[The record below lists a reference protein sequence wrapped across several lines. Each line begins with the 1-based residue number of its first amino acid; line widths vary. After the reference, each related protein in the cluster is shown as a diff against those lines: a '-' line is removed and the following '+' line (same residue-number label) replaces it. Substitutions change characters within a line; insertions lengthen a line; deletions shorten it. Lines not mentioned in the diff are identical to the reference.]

1 MIKSLSRKSNVLTF
15 TISVFIIHSLFVFA
29 KVSPVNENLSDSAN
43 ATSTEKIF
51 TTLISTKPVSVGI
64 ANVYEN
70 LNLKK
75 LGLSQ
80 QAFDYAI
87 KGYKVLL
94 SAGKLK
100 NEKILTIVDFS
111 VPSSKKRLFVID
123 IKNSKILYNTYV
135 SHGRNSGREMAAA
148 FSNQP
153 ESFMSSPGFY
163 VTRETYTG
171 KHGYSLRLNGEE
183 KGINDNA
190 LDRAIV
196 MHSAAYVDESL
207 IRSQGYIG
215 RSLGCPAVP
224 EKLHKG
230 IIDNIK
236 NGSCLFIYSPA
247 KSYVSTSRI
256 LKQNV

>member
-1 MIKSLSRKSNVLTF
+1 MIKSLMKKSYVLTF
-15 TISVFIIHSLFVFA
+15 TLSVFIIHSLFIFA
-29 KVSPVNENLSDSAN
+29 KVTPTTSGNYSDSLTIESTN
-43 ATSTEKIF
+43 TVATGV
-51 TTLISTKPVSVGI
+51 KPSSAGTVSV
-64 ANVYEN
+64 YER
-70 LNLKK
+70 LDLKK
-75 LGLSQ
+75 LGLSR
-80 QAFDYAI
+80 QAFDHAMT
-87 KGYKVLL
+87 GYKMLVSSGKVKNDKVL
-94 SAGKLK
+94 S
-100 NEKILTIVDFS
+100 IVDFS
-111 VPSSKKRLFVID
+111 QPSSKKRLFVID
-123 IKNSKILYNTYV
+123 LKNSKILYHTYV
-135 SHGRNSGREMAAA
+135 SHGRNSGREVASN

-163 VTRETYTG
+163 TTMGTYTG

-190 LDRAIV
+190 LSRAIV

-236 NGSCLFIYSPA
+236 NGTCLFIYSPS
-247 KSYVSTSRI
+247 KSYVSNSRI
-256 LKQNV
+256 IKQTV

>member
-1 MIKSLSRKSNVLTF
+1 MKKSYVLTF
-15 TISVFIIHSLFVFA
+15 TLSIFIIHSLFIFA
-29 KVSPVNENLSDSAN
+29 KVTPSTSVNSSDSSGIENLN
-43 ATSTEKIF
+43 PNN
-51 TTLISTKPVSVGI
+51 LKPVSI
-64 ANVYEN
+64 QPISIYETLG
-70 LNLKK
+70 LNK

-80 QAFDYAI
+80 VAFDYAM
-87 KGYKVLL
+87 KGYKHYL
-94 SAGKLK
+94 SSGKIK
-100 NEKILTIVDFS
+100 NERILTIVDFS

-123 IKNSKILYNTYV
+123 LKKSKILYHTYV
-135 SHGRNSGREMAAA
+135 SHGRNSGREVASD

-163 VTRETYTG
+163 TTMDTYIG

-190 LDRAIV
+190 LSRAIV
-196 MHSAAYVDESL
+196 MHSAAYVNESL

-224 EKLHKG
+224 EKLHRG

-247 KSYVSTSRI
+247 KNYVSNSRI
-256 LKQNV
+256 IKKTA

>member
-1 MIKSLSRKSNVLTF
+1 MIKSLSKKSYVLTF
-15 TISVFIIHSLFVFA
+15 TLSVFLIHSLFIFA
-29 KVSPVNENLSDSAN
+29 KVTPTTSKSSSDSLSIESVNTVAIGVKP
-43 ATSTEKIF
+43 TST
-51 TTLISTKPVSVGI
+51 TTVSV
-64 ANVYEN
+64 YEK
-70 LNLKK
+70 LDLKK

-80 QAFDYAI
+80 QAFEYAM
-87 KGYKVLL
+87 KGYKTLL
-94 SAGKLK
+94 SSGKL
-100 NEKILTIVDFS
+100 NNDKILTIVDFS
-111 VPSSKKRLFVID
+111 MPSSKKRLFVID
-123 IKNSKILYNTYV
+123 LNSSKILYHTYV
-135 SHGRNSGREMAAA
+135 SHGRNSGREVAAN

-163 VTRETYTG
+163 TTMGTYIG

-190 LDRAIV
+190 LSRAIV

-247 KSYVSTSRI
+247 KSYVSNSRMI
-256 LKQNV
+256 KQTV